1 MATNIKLKRSAVAG
15 KEPQASDLDYGEL
28 ALNYADGVL
37 YYKNNSNEV
46 ANISGGGA
54 ETDSAAPAGTLRD
67 GDLWWDAVNGK
78 LKVYYDDGTPSSSP
92 ITVSITIDAANTTNM
107 DYSFT
112 SGWTDRTGTKSYSA
126 GAAESLDP
134 AIVIQQGDTVT
145 INNSTYTNHPLYFIT
160 QTGLGGAYDSQ
171 YNVELPASNYGGGTA
186 TVSYQFNTTGTYYYI
201 CATHATMMINTI
213 TVLSSDTASKQ
224 WVDAAPSGRGYTGSA
239 GAIGFSETAPSNPS
253 DGQIWYHSQT
263 GKSYIFYKV
272 AGNGQWI
279 LFADPTVTDGD
290 TGFTGSVGAIG
301 PRGTISPRSW
311 SFLDPANLSLSEQT
325 LFFTDTELTVSDV
338 KGVLVGGT
346 GVTYTIRYGTNRSD
360 TGTIVAT
367 DTASSTT
374 TGTIATLSNATIPAN
389 NWVWAEIGSVTG
401 IVNEF
406 ALNIIFSE

>member
-1 MATNIKLKRSAVAG
+1 MAANIKLKRSAVAG
-15 KEPQASDLDYGEL
+15 KEPQSSDLDYGEL

-54 ETDSAAPAGTLRD
+54 ETDSAAPTGTLRD

-92 ITVSITIDAANTTNM
+92 ITVSITIDAANTTNN
-107 DYSFT
+107 DYSFA

-126 GAAESLDP
+126 GASESLDP

-145 INNSTYTNHPLYFIT
+145 ISNSSYLNHPLYFIT
-160 QTGLGGAYDSQ
+160 QTGLGGSYDAA

-186 TVSYQFNTTGTYYYI
+186 TVSYQFNTVGTYYYI

-290 TGFTGSVGAIG
+290 RGYTGSVGAVG
-301 PRGTISPRSW
+301 PRGTISPRAFSIL
-311 SFLDPANLSLSEQT
+311 SPANVSDQT
-325 LFFTDTELTVSDV
+325 LFYTDAELTVSEV
-338 KGVLVGGT
+338 RAVITGAGT
-346 GVTYTIRYGTNRSD
+346 SSDYNLKYSSSRNGSGTSVASD
-360 TGTIVAT
+360 TVTNK
-367 DTASSTT
+367 T
-374 TGTIATLSNATIPAN
+374 TGDVATLSNATIPAN
-389 NWVWAEIGSVTG
+389 SWVFTEVSSVVG
-401 IVNEF
+401 LVDELVIN
-406 ALNIIFSE
+406 LKFSE